1 MQLSLFTRRH
11 VSVGLFA
18 LLTLAVTSA
27 SATYGSYGSSGPSRD
42 NLTLL
47 IPDNAAVNSW
57 QVQVWTDAAAENG
70 IQIKTITNSA
80 FLALGSTAAS
90 KIAGLVMPDSAHIQ
104 ASNTLV
110 NAVKQYVSGG
120 GKLMLTTRP
129 ASPASLTWWAWT
141 TCSTKPC
148 ATAWWALARW
158 SAAKPG

>member
-120 GKLMLTTRP
+120 GKLMLTYDAAVLNDQGFYDPSGKSRFSDLVGGTGIEP
-129 ASPASLTWWAWT
+129 VT
-141 TCSTKPC
+141 
-148 ATAWWALARW
+148 LAV
-158 SAAKPG
+158 